1 VSFGGFRGHPIY
13 LPPWAQVLDGINNY
27 VWCPRNSLAV
37 VHGIVKEHNGVITV
51 ESEPGKGA
59 TFGIFF
65 PAVERKAAVDIETR
79 EEFPTGNE
87 RILFV
92 DDENS
97 IVNLGR
103 QRLERLGYTV
113 EATASPTG
121 ALALFQSKPDYFDLV
136 ITDMTMP
143 EMTGDRLAK
152 EILGIRPDTPIILCT
167 GFSEKTDEKQAIK
180 MGVADYIEKPFD
192 QRDFALKVRKVL
204 DEK

>member
-1 VSFGGFRGHPIY
+1 MMCPNGTRPVSGI
-13 LPPWAQVLDGINNY
+13 PPYNIDQIFDPYFTTKDVGKGTGMG
-27 VWCPRNSLAV
+27 LAV

-92 DDENS
+92 DDE
-97 IVNLGR
+97 
-103 QRLERLGYTV
+103 
-113 EATASPTG
+113 
-121 ALALFQSKPDYFDLV
+121 
-136 ITDMTMP
+136 
-143 EMTGDRLAK
+143 
-152 EILGIRPDTPIILCT
+152 
-167 GFSEKTDEKQAIK
+167 KQAIK
-180 MGVADYIEKPFD
+180 MSVADYIEKPFD